1 MNTSKQPTFLRRPDP
16 QPEPFQ
22 YATLLTEGKRPLF
35 TAHEL
40 RNLGYTA
47 LLTLGVILAPVELHR
62 EQIAHDEHRERDA
75 SARML
80 GWCFLV
86 VGMCAFFALMALAY
100 KEGWL

>member
-47 LLTLGVILAPVELHR
+47 LLTLGVILALAELDSPH
-62 EQIAHDEHRERDA
+62 IIDWTLGFFIGAP
-75 SARML
+75 SA
-80 GWCFLV
+80 LV
-86 VGMCAFFALMALAY
+86 ALYLIINGSIGRI
-100 KEGWL
+100 E